1 MRRLLEV
8 VSLAAL
14 AVLFGETARAV
25 YGADPLR
32 GPIPTHFNAA
42 GNPDAWGS
50 VSMLWLLPAIAC
62 VLYLLMTW
70 VSRHPGA
77 FSFPVRVTPFN
88 RGRLESLA
96 LSMIVWLKVE
106 LVCFFAL
113 LQGAILRA
121 ARNPGHEF
129 AALPMPAFLAVIFL
143 TIGVHFVAMF
153 RAGRA
158 PV

>member
-14 AVLFGETARAV
+14 TVLFGETARAV
-25 YGADPLR
+25 YGASPLR

-50 VSMLWLLPAIAC
+50 ASMLWLLPAIAS

-77 FSFPVRVTPFN
+77 FNFPVRVTPFN
-88 RGRLESLA
+88 RARLEVVA
-96 LSMIVWLKVE
+96 LSMIAWLKLE

-113 LQGAILRA
+113 LQWAILRA
-121 ARNPGHEF
+121 ARKPGHEF
-129 AALPMPAFLAVIFL
+129 AAVPMPAFLAVIFL
-143 TIGVHFVAMF
+143 TIGIHFVAIF
-153 RAGRA
+153 RAGRTR
-158 PV
+158 V